1 MDYREMTLLAGDPAR
16 VRATAK
22 FIIAVER
29 DDARSRM
36 HAFLADLCKYDGSKP
51 LTVRQLETLFSL
63 RERASRRSR
72 AGRYRATSL
81 IRRAW
86 ENRLDLIDDDDA
98 EQWLTELLRR
108 GPDAALTRG
117 EWLRLLA
124 LCRRLDIIDR
134 DEWVHLS

>member
-1 MDYREMTLLAGDPAR
+1 MDYREMTALASDPAR

-22 FIIAVER
+22 FIMAVETA
-29 DDARSRM
+29 DARSRM
-36 HAFLADLCKYDGSKP
+36 HTFLADLCKYDGSRP
-51 LTVRQLETLFSL
+51 LTIRQLETLFSL
-63 RERASRRSR
+63 RERASRRSK
-72 AGRYRATSL
+72 AGRYRAASL

-86 ENRLDLIDDDDA
+86 ENRVDLIDDDA
-98 EQWLTELLRR
+98 QEWLNGLHRR

-124 LCRRLDIIDR
+124 LCRRLEIIHR

>member
-1 MDYREMTLLAGDPAR
+1 MDYREMAVLASDPAR

-22 FIIAVER
+22 FIIAVEG

-36 HAFLADLCKYDGSKP
+36 HAFLADLSKYDGSKP

-72 AGRYRATSL
+72 AGRYRAASL

-86 ENRLDLIDDDDA
+86 ENRLDLIDDDA
-98 EQWLTELLRR
+98 EQWLNELLRR

-124 LCRRLDIIDR
+124 LCRRLEIIDR